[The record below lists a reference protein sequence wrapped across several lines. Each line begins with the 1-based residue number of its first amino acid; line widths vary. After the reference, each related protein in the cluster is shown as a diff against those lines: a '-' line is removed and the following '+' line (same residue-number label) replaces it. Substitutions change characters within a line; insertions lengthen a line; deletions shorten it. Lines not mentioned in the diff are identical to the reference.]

1 MGFFT
6 RETKSFYIARPPEFS
21 RDLIYLH
28 PDKSI
33 PRGAKLTVRSDECA
47 LFFREGKYIGTI
59 NPGTTTL
66 IDTAN
71 IPFLGHLLIDNFTGG
86 DHFITEVF
94 FVLLS
99 EVIVELPPT
108 PLGQYQDIN
117 SKNVVSVNGKL
128 QYSLRVQEPLKLI
141 TEVGGQS
148 AVSQQA
154 ILQILNGRLL
164 NGMRKLVAQK
174 ATMFPILSIT
184 SNIDSEEFSNEL
196 INFLS
201 GEFDRTGTKLMR
213 MFDLS
218 LDLDGQS
225 LELLREFGK
234 QESNLAIQS
243 KGAQI
248 ANQQGFTE
256 FNMVQGQRAALE
268 GLGQG
273 LSQGNGVTM
282 LGMGLGANL
291 TGVRSSGNGIS
302 RSPRTSTRSSTL
314 AAPRSFF
321 MSAGNGETG
330 PYTARQ
336 LALMAISA
344 NQPLANVMIRGDDD
358 PVGSYFPAHA
368 EPLIATEYE
377 RRFTATTTSSSS
389 SSTNSRSATSN
400 TAPQASTTASSP
412 ALAAFDAA
420 FNAAIQ
426 DGHIQ
431 LDETKML
438 TALLVTLNIEP
449 SEQKAKAHILR
460 KADELNIQVE
470 L

>member
-6 RETKSFYIARPPEFS
+6 RETKSFYIARPAEFA

-71 IPFLGHLLIDNFTGG
+71 IPFLGHLLIDNFTGA

-99 EVIVELPPT
+99 EVIVDLPPT
-108 PLGQYQDIN
+108 PLGQYQDLN

-148 AVSQQA
+148 AISQQA

-164 NGMRKLVAQK
+164 NGMRKLVGQK
-174 ATMFPILSIT
+174 AALLPMLSIT
-184 SNIDSEEFSNEL
+184 SNVDSENFSNEL
-196 INFLS
+196 MGFL
-201 GEFDRTGTKLMR
+201 GPEFERTGTKLMR
-213 MFDLS
+213 MFDLA
-218 LDLDGQS
+218 LDLDEAS

-291 TGVRSSGNGIS
+291 TGVRPSGNGIS
-302 RSPRTSTRSSTL
+302 RAPRTATRSSTL
-314 AAPRSFF
+314 AAPRNYFLNS
-321 MSAGNGETG
+321 SNGETG
-330 PYTARQ
+330 PYTSRQ

-344 NQPLANVMIRGDDD
+344 NQTLENLMIRGDDD
-358 PVGSYFPAHA
+358 PVGSYFPANA
-368 EPLIATEYE
+368 EPLIVTEYE
-377 RRFTATTTSSSS
+377 RRFSATGSSKNP
-389 SSTNSRSATSN
+389 TNSQNSATQSSN
-400 TAPQASTTASSP
+400 PG
-412 ALAAFDAA
+412 LAAFEAA
-420 FNAAIQ
+420 FNAAIA
-426 DGHIQ
+426 DGHIK
-431 LDETKML
+431 LEETRML
-438 TALLVTLNIEP
+438 TALLVSLNIEP
-449 SEQKAKAHILR
+449 TEQKAKAHILR